1 LGDEAHKLRKNRQKP
16 LTKQKMCAI
25 LLLPLLEEFFCYAH
39 FFERLLLL
47 SKNAK
52 EEKSFVE
59 GGKTL
64 NLPGGVQNESENN
77 TRLQR
82 MQAKKLRLYEKQE
95 KRS

>member
-1 LGDEAHKLRKNRQKP
+1 MRIFLKG
-16 LTKQKMCAI
+16 C
-25 LLLPLLEEFFCYAH
+25 FC
-39 FFERLLLL
+39 FR
-47 SKNAK
+47 KNAK